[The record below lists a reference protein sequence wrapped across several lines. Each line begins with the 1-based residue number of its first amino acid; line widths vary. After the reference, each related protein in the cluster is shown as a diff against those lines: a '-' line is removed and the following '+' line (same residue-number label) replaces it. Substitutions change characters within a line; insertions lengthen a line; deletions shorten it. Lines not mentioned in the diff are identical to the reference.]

1 MNKLKLI
8 ESLEDIVGQLQMGKV
23 SFDVAV
29 YTLDNI
35 VTYNKKQSFM
45 VRIDYLEGY
54 EDTSFKYFSL
64 NELEEFMDEDDLEEV
79 LNLKVGFGIE
89 VVSVTDKVWVE
100 RVAYFDPFE
109 LEYRGD
115 TYATD

>member
-1 MNKLKLI
+1 MNKFKLL

-29 YTLDNI
+29 DTLDNI

-54 EDTSFKYFSL
+54 EDTTSKHFSL
-64 NELEEFMDEDDLEEV
+64 NELEEFMDEDIEDMEFDVINKIIYTNTIKE
-79 LNLKVGFGIE
+79 NWILK
-89 VVSVTDKVWVE
+89 
-100 RVAYFDPFE
+100 YH
-109 LEYRGD
+109 LEYHVEIS
-115 TYATD
+115 TIKT

>member
-1 MNKLKLI
+1 MNKLKLM
-8 ESLEDIVGQLQMGKV
+8 ESLEDIVGQLQMSKV

-29 YTLDNI
+29 DTLDNI

-45 VRIDYLEGY
+45 VRIDYLYGY
-54 EDTSFKYFSL
+54 EDTTSKHFSL

-89 VVSVTDKVWVE
+89 VVGVTDKVWVE

-109 LEYRGD
+109 IEYRGD
-115 TYATD
+115 TYGTD

>member
-1 MNKLKLI
+1 MNKFKLL

-29 YTLDNI
+29 DTLDNI

-54 EDTSFKYFSL
+54 EDTTSKHFSL
-64 NELEEFMDEDDLEEV
+64 NELEEFMDEEDLEVV
-79 LNLKVGFGIE
+79 LDLKVGKGIQING
-89 VVSVTDKVWVE
+89 VTDKVWVE

-115 TYATD
+115 TYGTD